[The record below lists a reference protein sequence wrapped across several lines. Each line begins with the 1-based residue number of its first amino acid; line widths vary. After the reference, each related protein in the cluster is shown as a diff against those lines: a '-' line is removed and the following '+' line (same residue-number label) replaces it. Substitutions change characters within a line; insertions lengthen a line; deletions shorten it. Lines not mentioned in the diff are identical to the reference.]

1 MRRFLTAFAAA
12 VLMLSLG
19 TADAAEYKKMT
30 IRAATANP
38 QGSLHVVAIDKFKEI
53 VEKESNG
60 AITVQTFYGG
70 SLGDEQANVKQLR
83 NAEIH
88 LAVLADGN
96 LTPFAPQAGVFILP
110 YMFPK
115 ISDAEKLFGNEAF
128 MNKTADAIAKQ
139 SRTRPLSWLVGGYR
153 IITNSKKPIN
163 TMADLK
169 GLKIRVPAVELQLA
183 AFRSWGVEPHP
194 LAWSETFNGLQQGVV
209 DGQENPHA
217 INRDQKFWEVQKYI
231 TNIHYMLWVGPM
243 LVSDPWFRKLDPQ
256 TKALVEKAAKEAAA
270 YEWKWSAEQDEI
282 ALKECLAR
290 GMVINDVSDEPAWTE
305 AARSVWPQFYD
316 KVGGK
321 AVVDEALAIL
331 QQLSDAR
338 RAGFGSAR
346 RLLSLEDVC
355 LFSSSS
361 TTTSKR
367 GPVLCSSRSWF
378 SASSFR
384 WPCASP
390 WGRRWRGRRSFPAT
404 VSSGPCMSGPPLP

>member
-19 TADAAEYKKMT
+19 TANAAEYKKMT

-305 AARSVWPQFYD
+305 AARSVGPPAPPT
-316 KVGGK
+316 VGGT
-321 AVVDEALAIL
+321 AVAAAARARLL
-331 QQLSDAR
+331 QSPDAR

-346 RLLSLEDVC
+346 RLHSLEDVC

>member
-19 TADAAEYKKMT
+19 TANAAEYKKMT

-321 AVVDEALAIL
+321 AVVDEALAIM
-331 QQLSDAR
+331 QQETDVR

-346 RLLSLEDVC
+346 RLHSLEDVC

>member
-321 AVVDEALAIL
+321 AVVDEALSCL
-331 QQLSDAR
+331 QLYWDAR
-338 RAGFGSAR
+338 LAVLGSAL
-346 RLLSLEDVC
+346 RLHSLEDVC